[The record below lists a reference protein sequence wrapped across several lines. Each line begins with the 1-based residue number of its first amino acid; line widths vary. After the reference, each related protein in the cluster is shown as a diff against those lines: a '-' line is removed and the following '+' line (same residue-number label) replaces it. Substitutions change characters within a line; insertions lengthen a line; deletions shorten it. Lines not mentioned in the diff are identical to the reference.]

1 MKEQGKNS
9 QDQINKEDICKLHE
23 KEFKIMIVKMTQ
35 NLKNRMEKM
44 QGSINTFNK
53 DLEVINRQK
62 THLLKL
68 KILWKRSIAEYLRQK
83 NR

>member
-9 QDQINKEDICKLHE
+9 QDQINKEEINKLHE
-23 KEFKIMIVKMTQ
+23 KEFKVMIVKMTQ

-53 DLEVINRQK
+53 DLEEIKNKQGQ
-62 THLLKL
+62 TIQLLKL
-68 KILWKRSIAEYLRQK
+68 KIL
-83 NR
+83 

>member
-9 QDQINKEDICKLHE
+9 QDQINKEDTCKLHE

-53 DLEVINRQK
+53 DLEEIKNKQGQA
-62 THLLKL
+62 TQLLKL
-68 KILWKRSIAEYLRQK
+68 KILYKKSIAE
-83 NR
+83 